1 MYEGETGLM
10 PCCTS
15 NVKYE
20 GETGLMSC
28 CTSNVWVR
36 DWIDAMLH

>member
-1 MYEGETGLM
+1 MS
-10 PCCTS
+10 CCIS
-15 NVKYE
+15 NVMYE

>member
-10 PCCTS
+10 SCCIS
-15 NVKYE
+15 NVMYE

-28 CTSNVWVR
+28 CTSNVWGR